1 MDFFGAQRTRT
12 QRSLLLYGL
21 FFLIVFAHIAVAL
34 GVMALLL
41 TLFTGGIY
49 HWVLILVAVWTIGSF
64 VAGSFLEYRRLRAG
78 GRAIAQRVGA
88 VRLFIDHSQDAWE
101 HSQGVAHQHKPIQK
115 VRFSARH
122 IAVRNERDFPP
133 VYRRYYE
140 IAQQLAIASGLRM
153 PILYVLPDEQGIN
166 GFVAGRNSQDMV
178 LVVTQGA
185 LDKLSDEALYGL
197 IGHEYGHI
205 LHGDATFN
213 LQLMV
218 VLAGLQLL
226 YDWSDSINNFGSGY
240 KGSQKNYFDG
250 SFINSAVNQSNP
262 LPQRAIDSHA
272 RSTEAQTASFTTHSE
287 WVAYWQTQSQSQ
299 QASAKSQSRWLQN
312 NNRFDSQAPRN
323 IWTWLIHGLSFSSMA
338 SAQLIKHSFNRERE
352 LLADATSVQ
361 LTRSPA
367 IIETLKAIHQDALG
381 SRLTGIADINGLSHF
396 FFASSGADLG
406 DVSWF
411 ATHPS
416 LAERMSAINANAYHK
431 FAVQVAKE
439 KRLNQQKIKE
449 IYEQRRL
456 GDWGVITAN
465 SLSNAKQEKKMHQSS
480 IFAAQSVSAIHKINT
495 DKNNYSA
502 EKNVNS
508 NFNDVINERI
518 VEKDA
523 IEKEVIEKEVIEKE
537 IAAFSTS
544 EMQNELQGDNG
555 LEFIIEED
563 VVIDGR
569 LQVQAQDIGT
579 QQLLKPWQAKPDSDL
594 PSDTL
599 IGIED
604 IQKLS
609 LPQYVLNHS
618 YHPLGAQA
626 LIESVLLCHQGCVLS
641 ITATYDLTDI
651 WLGLANDGTSAA
663 ETDTSGNTQI
673 LPHTI
678 DHKLLTAVANLD
690 RRLDSALIA
699 LALKQLRQHDLS
711 ESAINEWRLKYEASH
726 SNQDHQHY
734 VQQKKCR
741 MMLLRYQQGIIQ
753 LFENTLTADLSQKF
767 ADHIDSQGSI
777 DNPKSAFNHLESTSS
792 RSPSILALWQALQLQ
807 QLLPILSAV
816 LNDTQVQSHICPQH
830 LKSQY
835 FQWQQVLQA
844 GKDNIYAQLD
854 PSGQVFNGLD
864 VAARTMLVL
873 LAYRLS
879 KDDKGQMISAID
891 SSVYSAVLSY
901 NSASVAHYLVD
912 LRRHARLIDIDLAV
926 VSEANLQWL
935 LLTAQNLNSVQLLAL
950 IEVVPIFIASD
961 SQLEASEANGDDN
974 YRQRQQGGGQIDYNA
989 HIQDGQADSVDKA
1002 GNDSMHHSYTY
1013 HTYRQWLS
1021 TLHTVMLHDTIV
1033 SQDEYECLT
1042 ELSNHWLGVRQLF

>member
-1 MDFFGAQRTRT
+1 MDFFGTQRTRT

-21 FFLIVFAHIAVAL
+21 FFLIVFARIAVAL

-64 VAGSFLEYRRLRAG
+64 VVGSFLEYRHLKAG

-101 HSQGVAHQHKPIQK
+101 HSQGVAHQHQPVSK
-115 VRFSARH
+115 VRFSARQ
-122 IAVRNERDFPP
+122 IAVRDERDFPP

-153 PILYVLPDEQGIN
+153 PILYVLPEEQGIN
-166 GFVAGRNSQDMV
+166 GFVAGRHSQDMV

-240 KGSQKNYFDG
+240 KVSHQNTQQNYFDG

-262 LPQRAIDSHA
+262 LPQKAIDSHA
-272 RSTEAQTASFTTHSE
+272 RRTEAQTANFTTHSE
-287 WVAYWQTQSQSQ
+287 WVAYWQNQSQSQ
-299 QASAKSQSRWLQN
+299 QSSAKSQSRWLQHN
-312 NNRFDSQAPRN
+312 DKFNSQAPRN
-323 IWTWLIHGLSFSSMA
+323 IWTLLIHGLSFSSMA

-367 IIETLKAIHQDALG
+367 IMETLKAIHQDALG
-381 SRLTGIADINGLSHF
+381 SRLTSIADINGLSHF

-416 LAERMSAINANAYHK
+416 LAERMSAINANAYHD
-431 FAVQVAKE
+431 FAVQVSKE

-456 GDWGVITAN
+456 GDWGVIVAN
-465 SLSNAKQEKKMHQSS
+465 SLSKNK
-480 IFAAQSVSAIHKINT
+480 FA
-495 DKNNYSA
+495 DKNINN
-502 EKNVNS
+502 K
-508 NFNDVINERI
+508 FNDVIDE
-518 VEKDA
+518 DA
-523 IEKEVIEKEVIEKE
+523 IEKE
-537 IAAFSTS
+537 IATFSTS
-544 EMQNELQGDNG
+544 KMQNELQGDNG
-555 LEFIIEED
+555 LEFVVEQDI
-563 VVIDGR
+563 VIDGR

-579 QQLLKPWQAKPDSDL
+579 HQLLKPWQAKPDSDL

-604 IQKLS
+604 IQKVS

-626 LIESVLLCHQGCVLS
+626 LIEAVLLCHQGCVLS
-641 ITATYDLTDI
+641 TTATYDLTDI
-651 WLGLANDGTSAA
+651 WLGLDEDKRLSA
-663 ETDTSGNTQI
+663 ETKVDINNTRV
-673 LPHTI
+673 LPHTL
-678 DHKLLTAVANLD
+678 DHKLLAAVADID

-711 ESAINEWRLKYEASH
+711 ESAIDELRLKYEASH
-726 SNQDHQHY
+726 RNQDHQHY
-734 VQQKKCR
+734 MQQKKCR
-741 MMLLRYQQGIIQ
+741 TMLVRYQQGIIE
-753 LFENTLTADLSQKF
+753 LFENLLTADLSQNI
-767 ADHIDSQGSI
+767 AHNIDNDDSI
-777 DNPKSAFNHLESTSS
+777 DKSQSLLNPLENTRSRLS
-792 RSPSILALWQALQLQ
+792 RSPSILSLWQALQLQ
-807 QLLPILSAV
+807 QILPIISAV
-816 LNDTQVQSHICPQH
+816 LNNKQSHLHRQTP
-830 LKSQY
+830 SY
-835 FQWQQVLQA
+835 YQWQQVLHA
-844 GKDNIYAQLD
+844 GTDDIYAQLD
-854 PSGQVFNGLD
+854 PSGQVFDGLD
-864 VAARTMLVL
+864 VAAKTMLTL

-879 KDDKGQMISAID
+879 KDAKGQMISALD
-891 SSVYSAVLSY
+891 SELHSSVLSY

-912 LRRHARLIDIDLAV
+912 LRRHARLLDIDLAAA
-926 VSEANLQWL
+926 SEANLQWL
-935 LLTAQNLNSVQLLAL
+935 LLTAQNLNSIQLLAL
-950 IEVVPIFIASD
+950 IAAVPIFIASA
-961 SQLEASEANGDDN
+961 SQSPSSKAKGDDN
-974 YRQRQQGGGQIDYNA
+974 YRQRQQGDAQIDYNA
-989 HIQDGQADSVDKA
+989 INDKPY
-1002 GNDSMHHSYTY
+1002 GYND
-1013 HTYRQWLS
+1013 YRQWLS

-1033 SQDEYECLT
+1033 SQDEYDCLT
-1042 ELSNHWLGVRQLF
+1042 LLANHWLGVRQLF